1 MKEFIDE
8 YFAEYE
14 EVVIQSRKRLTDDI
28 IQLKEILIKT
38 LDSGKKVYVFG
49 NGGCSSIA
57 QLMEAAFVGR
67 YKSEKLSRSF
77 ISLSSDATVLTTLAN
92 DFGFENIYKKQLV
105 AHLTPEDCVIGLST
119 SGNSQ
124 NVLNG
129 IAYAK
134 DQKAITI
141 GGKLK
146 DVADLCIRV
155 PSNNPSFIEAVMSS
169 IYSIICKTIE

>member
-1 MKEFIDE
+1 
-8 YFAEYE
+8 
-14 EVVIQSRKRLTDDI
+14 
-28 IQLKEILIKT
+28 
-38 LDSGKKVYVFG
+38 VFG

-141 GGKLK
+141 GMTGMTGGKLK